1 MGGATSKTPEVARVV
16 SRYHAFI
23 ESMEPT
29 DITRLLK
36 APIDENGVIRK
47 PGFPQF
53 DCILSLLGEKH
64 KNDRKFEDEIDT
76 IMWSFR
82 SNHWDTYRA
91 LEREFRL
98 NEGLIERVDV
108 SDLSDW
114 FPLFLVSLYIHHVH
128 LVVTTEFNMIKLT
141 RALMLLFVIGN
152 ANYVYEITISFRS
165 SLLPFVNM
173 VVADA
178 QAGAITLTTTR
189 TSTFYSRYI
198 MNKFGIGAQS
208 IDKWMMMSLIED
220 DGNGTAHLTYEF
232 DPITPPVKKLK

>member
-16 SRYHAFI
+16 SRYHDFI
-23 ESMEPT
+23 KSLEPN
-29 DITRLLK
+29 DVTRLLK

-53 DCILSLLGEKH
+53 DCILSLLGEKQ
-64 KNDRKFEDEIDT
+64 KKDRKFEDEIDT
-76 IMWSFR
+76 IIFNFHYQHEDMYQAF
-82 SNHWDTYRA
+82 A
-91 LEREFRL
+91 REFRR
-98 NEGLIERVDV
+98 NEGLTERVDV

-114 FPLFLVSLYIHHVH
+114 FPLFVATLYIHNVH

-141 RALMLLFVIGN
+141 RALMLLFVIGHPD
-152 ANYVYEITISFRS
+152 YVREITISFRS
-165 SLLPFVNM
+165 SLLPLVNM

-189 TSTFYSRYI
+189 TSTFYYRYL
-198 MNKFGIGAQS
+198 MDKFGIGIQPM
-208 IDKWMMMSLIED
+208 DKWMMMSLIED
-220 DGNGTAHLTYEF
+220 DDNGTAHLTYEF